1 MTDRLDV
8 VSGLYFGRDDA
19 EHDAVDGLLRTGF
32 LATSAFE
39 EALWGRK
46 SLIIG
51 RKGSGK
57 SAICMRLA
65 MPEVTQGNHL
75 LITPDD
81 TAGAQLRGFE
91 LQDLTSE
98 TAKSLIWRYVFAIH
112 IARQLV
118 DRHARHAHARREPR
132 PVRQLRKFLRRN
144 GELADLR
151 LHDRI
156 AMAAKGLRGNL
167 ALEAFGVSLSAD
179 LNSASEG
186 VRATEQLAVIERGV
200 ARALADLSCAETH
213 QPLLLLVDKLEQI
226 WSADQDSESLV
237 TGLLVASKHVART
250 YGRAARCV
258 VFLRSD
264 IYDSLTF
271 SEADKYRSDELR
283 IDWST
288 EQLVELAVARAAAS
302 LGPHVTSDYLWG
314 TVFPARVCGESVVDY
329 LFSRMLP
336 RPRDA
341 IQFLNL
347 CRDTARGNWHDR
359 IHESDVIEATLG
371 FSRWK
376 TLDLAREYGTTL
388 PFVERVLA
396 MFQNGDVVVT
406 RETIARHLATFGEP
420 LRAQFPGFAEL
431 LTPDGI
437 VDTLFRVG
445 FLGVRRG
452 QGITYVTNAALPVQ
466 PGENEFHVHPC
477 FRPAL
482 TIETDEGAPRDL
494 VPYTSVQNSVIRGEI
509 HYGNAYQGSEM
520 VWGSVAD
527 ANRPRRA
534 EPQRQQDQLPE

>member
-39 EALWGRK
+39 EALLGRK
-46 SLIIG
+46 SLIVG

-65 MPEVTQGNHL
+65 MPEVTGGNHL

-81 TAGAQLRGFE
+81 TVGGQLRGFE
-91 LQDLTSE
+91 LQDLTSDA
-98 TAKSLIWRYVFAIH
+98 AKSLIWRYVFAVH
-112 IARQLV
+112 VARHLV
-118 DRHARHAHARREPR
+118 ARHARKAHGTREPR
-132 PVRQLRKFLRRN
+132 SVKQLRKFLRAN
-144 GELADLR
+144 GELANHR
-151 LHDRI
+151 LHNRI
-156 AMAAKGLRGNL
+156 ARAARGLRGSL

-179 LNSASEG
+179 LQSASEG
-186 VRATEQLAVIERGV
+186 VRATEQLAVIERGI
-200 ARALADLSCAETH
+200 AQTLEELSCAETH

-226 WSADQDSESLV
+226 WSAEPASEALV
-237 TGLLVASKHVART
+237 TGLLVAAKHIART

-271 SEADKYRSDELR
+271 SEADKFHSDEIR
-283 IDWST
+283 IDWSR

-302 LGPHVTSDYLWG
+302 LGRHVTRDYLWG
-314 TVFPARVCGESVVDY
+314 TVFPATVRGETVVEY

-347 CRDTARGNWHDR
+347 CRDRARAHRGDR
-359 IHESDVIEATLG
+359 ISELDVIEATVG

-376 TLDLAREYGTTL
+376 TLDLAREYGSTL
-388 PFVERVLA
+388 PFLERALA
-396 MFQNGDVVVT
+396 MFQNGTSVVS
-406 RETIARHLATFGEP
+406 RDTITYHLAEFGP
-420 LRAQFPGFAEL
+420 SLWAQYPRFQDV

-437 VDTLFRVG
+437 IDVLFRVG
-445 FLGVRRG
+445 FLGVHRG
-452 QGITYVTNAALPVQ
+452 QGVTYVTNAALPIQ
-466 PGENEFHVHPC
+466 PGENKFHVHPC
-477 FRPAL
+477 FHLAL
-482 TIETDEGAPRDL
+482 NLDSEPWAIRQGPSSYGA
-494 VPYTSVQNSVIRGEI
+494 VQTAAIQGGI
-509 HYGNAYQGSEM
+509 PGNAW
-520 VWGSVAD
+520 VIDHIWGSAD
-527 ANRPRRA
+527 EDRLARRP
-534 EPQRQQDQLPE
+534 EPQGQEDQLPE